1 MAAPRLLTALRR
13 AIYRVQDFNNKCCL
27 IGDVREFSKKSIL
40 EENDVASAKQQRPKT
55 VPVPKITLVSPDN
68 SMTVTVLED
77 AQRLAKRRKLNLVK
91 VSDLDS
97 KTQRPVYKLMSS
109 SVFIEEIGEKVEE
122 HDGDKQRSKGAK
134 LHYISAK
141 IAEHDLLTKTRN
153 VVKLLN
159 KGYKVKIVITL
170 DSNSEVSFFGF
181 SIWSFPIWLVTSLCD
196 RGIDV
201 HN

>member
-1 MAAPRLLTALRR
+1 MAAPRLSMALRR
-13 AIYRVQDFNNKCCL
+13 TIYRVQDFNNKCCV
-27 IGDVREFSKKSIL
+27 INDVRTFSKKSTL
-40 EENDVASAKQQRPKT
+40 EENDDVVPVKKPKT
-55 VPVPKITLVSPDN
+55 VPVPKITLVSLDN

-97 KTQRPVYKLMSS
+97 KTQRPVYKLISS
-109 SVFIEEIGEKVEE
+109 SVFIGEIGDKVEE
-122 HDGDKQRSKGAK
+122 DDRDKQKSKNAK

-141 IAEHDLLTKTRN
+141 IAQHDLVTKMKN

-159 KGYKVKIVITL
+159 KGHKIKIVITL
-170 DSNSEVSFFGF
+170 DGSNEVSSLFFLSV
-181 SIWSFPIWLVTSLCD
+181 SIWLFTSLCD
-196 RGIDV
+196 REIDI